1 MTGYRTVRY
10 RRGVGILRA
19 LRLGRAVVDAPGYGR
34 LDVRSPWTDGD
45 LWPIGLPPD
54 LIGAEYLPMTRVEAL
69 AVDAISRGR
78 DLVCT
83 TVARAPLVALRGDER
98 LDPQPAF
105 LAATDTTTHPGTR
118 ILWTVDD
125 LIFTGWSLWIRE
137 NGADGFPVRVD
148 RIPRARW
155 EFDAVGRILV
165 DGELVSESSVI
176 LIPGPHEGILSR
188 NAATIRAA
196 ARLERAAAARAAN
209 PVPLVEL
216 HQTTDVAIEDEERD
230 ALLANFGR
238 AVTAANGGTTG
249 VAFTSYGVE
258 ARAIGANGDGAA
270 SLVESR
276 NYAAVT
282 AARVIGLPAAMVD
295 ATSAGA
301 SLTYETTSGRRA
313 QFVDEVRAY
322 SDAIEWRLSLDDV
335 VARGT
340 RVAFDVDELTT
351 LTPDPTGPARED

>member
-1 MTGYRTVRY
+1 MVA
-10 RRGVGILRA
+10 VGILRA
-19 LRLGRAVVDAPGYGR
+19 LRLTRAVVDAPGYVR
-34 LDVRSPWTDGD
+34 DVVSPWQSGD
-45 LWPIGLPPD
+45 LWPVSLPPD
-54 LIGAEYLPMTRVEAL
+54 LYASDFLPMTRTEAL

-83 TVARAPLVALRGDER
+83 TIARAPLVALRVDAL

-105 LAATDTTTHPGTR
+105 LHATDTTTHPATR
-118 ILWTVDD
+118 VLWTVDD
-125 LIFTGWSLWIRE
+125 LVFTGWSLWVRE
-137 NGADGFPVRVD
+137 NGTDGFPIRVD
-148 RIPRARW
+148 RVPRDRW
-155 EFDAVGRILV
+155 SFDPVGRVLV
-165 DGELVSESSVI
+165 DGELVDAGDVI
-176 LIPGPHEGILSR
+176 LIPGPHEGILTR
-188 NAATIRAA
+188 NASTIRAA

-216 HQTTDVAIEDEERD
+216 HQTTDVAIDVTERD
-230 ALLANFGR
+230 ELLNSFGR
-238 AVTAANGGTTG
+238 AVTAANGGSTG

-258 ARAIGANGDGAA
+258 ARAIGANADGAA

-282 AARVIGLPAAMVD
+282 AARIIGLPAAMLD

-301 SLTYETTSGRRA
+301 SLTYETTAGRRA

-322 SDAIEWRLSLDDV
+322 SDAIESRLSLDDV
-335 VARGT
+335 VPRGV
-340 RVAFDVDELTT
+340 RVAFDVEQLTT